1 MQITGIEALKRA
13 IEIIGSQTLVAP
25 IVGRTAQAVS
35 NIVCNGDRVP
45 AEWCKPLEAAT
56 AAAGE
61 TITAHQLRP
70 DLFEAPAK
78 RSRRQNRATR
88 LAEARA

>member
-1 MQITGIEALKRA
+1 MQITGVAALRRA
-13 IEIIGSQTLVAP
+13 IEIIGSQTAVAP

-35 NIVCNGDRVP
+35 NIVRNAGKVP

-61 TITAHQLRP
+61 TIFAHQLRP
-70 DLFEAPAK
+70 DLFEAPGRRR
-78 RSRRQNRATR
+78 RSARSSARAG
-88 LAEARA
+88 EARP